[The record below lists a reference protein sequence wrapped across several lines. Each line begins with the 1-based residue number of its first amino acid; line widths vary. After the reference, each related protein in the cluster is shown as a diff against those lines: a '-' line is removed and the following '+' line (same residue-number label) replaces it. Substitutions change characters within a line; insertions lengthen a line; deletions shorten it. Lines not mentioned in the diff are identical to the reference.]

1 MQQTVIRVLLVED
14 NASDAQRVRDE
25 LSHANATQFAVV
37 HVEGEDGALACLA
50 QQTVDVV
57 VLDFSLR
64 ESNGLTI
71 LARLRAAAPDVPVVV
86 LSNRADEKLSLQAVQ
101 AGAQDYLVKGQVEGL
116 LVRAIRHAVERA
128 QSENTMRSVKARLQ
142 RTIDGTDDGLW
153 DWLDVS
159 TNSIW
164 WSPSYYKQLGF
175 APDEVA
181 PTVKLFR
188 ELLHPD
194 DIKTCDRAVADA
206 MAGRSDIDWEYRMRH
221 CNGEYHWFKA
231 RGKVYREGE
240 RVGVA
245 GSNTDITQHRRM
257 TDELERHRHH
267 LEEMVALRTTE
278 LLEARQQADAANEAK
293 SMFLANMSHEIRT
306 PLHAILGFAHLL
318 RRDTALPQQVERLD
332 KIKSAGQHLL
342 DVINDIL
349 DISKIEARRLELEAV
364 DFNLSSVFDSVS
376 SILGQLAQDKGL
388 RFSFDRPSVNM
399 WLNGDPT
406 RLGQALL
413 NYTANAVKFTNE
425 GSVAMRV
432 RVLQDDGAAVC
443 LRFEVQDT
451 GGGIAPEKLDRLFL
465 PFGQADA
472 STTRSHGGSG
482 LGLVITR
489 RLAQLM
495 GGDAGA
501 SSREGEGST
510 FWFTARVQRGHTREG
525 EKGAGTH
532 VDPQAELLARHAG
545 KRILVADDDPFNRE
559 IARDMFDGMGLKV
572 DTVNNGQEA
581 VAAARAQW
589 YDLILMDVQMPVM
602 DGLEATRLIRQ
613 ISGWERRPIL
623 AMTANVFAED
633 RRACLDCGMS
643 DVVPKP
649 IEAEALYFTL
659 LKWLPAAG
667 MQ

>member
-14 NASDAQRVRDE
+14 NASDAQRVQDA
-25 LSHANATQFAVV
+25 LACAKTTQFAVAQV
-37 HVEGEDGALACLA
+37 DSEAGARTSLA
-50 QQTVDVV
+50 QQSVDVV
-57 VLDFSLR
+57 VLEF
-64 ESNGLTI
+64 GLHGGSGFDI
-71 LARLRAAAPDVPVVV
+71 LARLRTAAPEIPVVV
-86 LSNRADEKLSLQAVQ
+86 LSNRADEDLSLQAVQ
-101 AGAQDYLVKGQVEGL
+101 AGAQDYLVKSQIQGL

-128 QSENTMRSVKARLQ
+128 QADNTMRSVKARLQ
-142 RTIDGTDDGLW
+142 RTIDGSDDGLW
-153 DWLDVS
+153 DWLDV
-159 TNSIW
+159 TTDAIW
-164 WSPSYYKQLGF
+164 WSPSYFKQLGF

-181 PTVKLFR
+181 PSIKLFR
-188 ELLHPD
+188 SLLHPD
-194 DIKTCDRAVADA
+194 DIQSFECGIAKTVAE
-206 MAGRSDIDWEYRMRH
+206 GRDINWEYRVRH
-221 CNGEYHWFKA
+221 RNGQYLCFKA
-231 RGKVYREGE
+231 RGKAYRDGA
-240 RVGVA
+240 RVGIA
-245 GSNTDITQHRRM
+245 GCNTDITQHRQL

-267 LEEMVALRTTE
+267 LEEMVALRTGE

-293 SMFLANMSHEIRT
+293 SVFLANMSHEIRT
-306 PLHAILGFAHLL
+306 PLHAILGFVHLL

-364 DFNLSSVFDSVS
+364 DFNLARVFDNVS

-388 RFSFDRPSVNM
+388 RFSFDWPSANL

-413 NYTANAVKFTNE
+413 NYAANAVKFTNT
-425 GSVAMRV
+425 GSVSIRV
-432 RVLQDDGAAVC
+432 RVLQDDGVAVC

-451 GGGIAPEKLDRLFL
+451 GSGIAPDKLDRLFL
-465 PFGQADA
+465 PFGQVDA
-472 STTRSHGGSG
+472 STNRSHGGSG

-501 SSREGEGST
+501 SSCEGQGST

-525 EKGAGTH
+525 EVGAGSH
-532 VDPQAELLARHAG
+532 VDPQAELLGRHGG

-572 DTVNNGQEA
+572 DTVSNGQEA
-581 VAAARAQW
+581 VAAVQEQH
-589 YDLILMDVQMPVM
+589 YDLILMDVQMPLM
-602 DGLEATRLIRQ
+602 DGLEATRRIRQ
-613 ISGWERRPIL
+613 MPGWDRRPIL

-633 RRACLDCGMS
+633 RRACLDSGMS
-643 DVVPKP
+643 DVVSKP
-649 IEAEALYFTL
+649 IEAEDLYFAL
-659 LKWLPAAG
+659 LKWLPVVG
-667 MQ
+667 LQ

>member
-14 NASDAQRVRDE
+14 NTSDAQRVQDA
-25 LSHANATQFAVV
+25 LTCANTTQFS
-37 HVEGEDGALACLA
+37 VEQVANEDGALACLA
-50 QQTVDVV
+50 RQSVDVV
-57 VLDFSLR
+57 VLEFGLCDG
-64 ESNGLTI
+64 NGFDI
-71 LARLRAAAPDVPVVV
+71 LARLRTAAPEIPVVV
-86 LSNRADEKLSLQAVQ
+86 LSNRADEDLSLQAVH
-101 AGAQDYLVKGQVEGL
+101 AGAQDYLVKGQVPGL

-128 QSENTMRSVKARLQ
+128 QAENAMRSVKARLQ
-142 RTIDGTDDGLW
+142 RTIDGTNDGLW

-159 TNSIW
+159 THSLW

-175 APDEVA
+175 EPDEVTPSA
-181 PTVKLFR
+181 KLFR
-188 ELLHPD
+188 SLLHPD
-194 DIKTCDRAVADA
+194 DIESCDRAVAEV
-206 MAGRSDIDWEYRMRH
+206 MAGQRDIDWEFRIRH
-221 CNGEYHWFKA
+221 RDGQYLWFKA
-231 RGKVYREGE
+231 RGRAYRDGT

-245 GSNTDITQHRRM
+245 GSNTDITQHRRL

-278 LLEARQQADAANEAK
+278 LREARRLADAANEAK

-306 PLHAILGFAHLL
+306 PLHAILGFVHLL

-364 DFNLSSVFDSVS
+364 DFNLACVFDNVS

-388 RFSFDRPSVNM
+388 HFSFDWPSANL

-413 NYTANAVKFTNE
+413 NYAANAVKFTDA
-425 GSVAMRV
+425 GSVWIRV

-451 GGGIAPEKLDRLFL
+451 GSGITPEKLDRLFL

-525 EKGAGTH
+525 AKDTSIH
-532 VDPQAELLARHAG
+532 VDPQAELLGRHGG

-572 DTVNNGQEA
+572 DTVANGQEA
-581 VAAARAQW
+581 VAAAQSQH

-602 DGLEATRLIRQ
+602 DGLEATRVIRQ
-613 ISGWERRPIL
+613 IPGWERRPIL

-649 IEAEALYFTL
+649 IEAEDLYFTL
-659 LKWLPAAG
+659 LKWLPAASL
-667 MQ
+667 Q

>member
-14 NASDAQRVRDE
+14 NTSDVQRVQDE
-25 LSHANATQFAVV
+25 LARASTTQFAVV
-37 HVEGEDGALACLA
+37 HVDCEDDALARLA
-50 QQTVDVV
+50 QQLVDVV
-57 VLDFSLR
+57 VLEFSLR
-64 ESNGLTI
+64 GNNGLDI
-71 LARLRAAAPDVPVVV
+71 LARLRTAAPEVPVVV
-86 LSNRADEKLSLQAVQ
+86 LSHRADEKLSLQAVQ

-116 LVRAIRHAVERA
+116 LVRAISHAVERA
-128 QSENTMRSVKARLQ
+128 QAENTMRSVKARLQ

-159 TNSIW
+159 RETIW
-164 WSPSYYKQLGF
+164 WSPSYFKQLGF
-175 APDEVA
+175 TPDEVR

-188 ELLHPD
+188 SLLHPD
-194 DIKTCDRAVADA
+194 DVKPCDHAMADA
-206 MAGRSDIDWEYRMRH
+206 IAGRRDVDWEYRMRH
-221 CNGEYHWFKA
+221 RNGEYHWFKA
-231 RGKVYREGE
+231 RGKIYRDGACL
-240 RVGVA
+240 GMA

-257 TDELERHRHH
+257 ADELERHRHH

-278 LLEARQQADAANEAK
+278 LREARQQADAANEAK

-306 PLHAILGFAHLL
+306 PLHAILGFVHLL

-364 DFNLSSVFDSVS
+364 DFNLASVFDNVS

-388 RFSFDRPSVNM
+388 RFSFDRPSANL

-413 NYTANAVKFTNE
+413 NYTANAVKFTSE

-451 GGGIAPEKLDRLFL
+451 GSGIAPDTLSRLFL

-501 SSREGEGST
+501 SSSEGEGST

-525 EKGAGTH
+525 DKGAGTH
-532 VDPQAELLARHAG
+532 VDPQAELLGRHAG

-572 DTVNNGQEA
+572 DTVCNGQEA
-581 VAAARAQW
+581 VDAARTQR

-613 ISGWERRPIL
+613 IPGWERRAIL

-633 RRACLDCGMS
+633 RRACLDSGMS
-643 DVVPKP
+643 DVVSKP
-649 IEAEALYFTL
+649 IAAEALYFTL

>member
-14 NASDAQRVRDE
+14 NASDAQRVHDA
-25 LSHANATQFAVV
+25 LACATTTQFAVAQV
-37 HVEGEDGALACLA
+37 DSEDGARACLA
-50 QQTVDVV
+50 QQSVDVV
-57 VLDFSLR
+57 LLEFGLHGG
-64 ESNGLTI
+64 NGFDI
-71 LARLRAAAPDVPVVV
+71 LARLRTAAPETPVVV
-86 LSNRADEKLSLQAVQ
+86 LSNRADEDLSLQAVQ
-101 AGAQDYLVKGQVEGL
+101 AGAQDYLVKSQIQGL

-128 QSENTMRSVKARLQ
+128 QADNTMRSVKDRLQ
-142 RTIDGTDDGLW
+142 
-153 DWLDVS
+153 
-159 TNSIW
+159 
-164 WSPSYYKQLGF
+164 
-175 APDEVA
+175 
-181 PTVKLFR
+181 
-188 ELLHPD
+188 
-194 DIKTCDRAVADA
+194 
-206 MAGRSDIDWEYRMRH
+206 
-221 CNGEYHWFKA
+221 
-231 RGKVYREGE
+231 
-240 RVGVA
+240 
-245 GSNTDITQHRRM
+245 ITQHRQL

-267 LEEMVALRTTE
+267 LEEMVALRTAE

-293 SMFLANMSHEIRT
+293 SVFLANMSHEIRT
-306 PLHAILGFAHLL
+306 PLHAILGFVHLL

-364 DFNLSSVFDSVS
+364 DFNLARVFDNVS

-388 RFSFDRPSVNM
+388 RFSFDWPSANL

-413 NYTANAVKFTNE
+413 NYAANAVKFTNT
-425 GSVAMRV
+425 GSVSIRV
-432 RVLQDDGAAVC
+432 RVLQDDGVAVC

-451 GGGIAPEKLDRLFL
+451 GNGIAPDKLDRLFL

-472 STTRSHGGSG
+472 STNRSHGGSG

-501 SSREGEGST
+501 SSCEGQGST

-525 EKGAGTH
+525 DVGAGSH
-532 VDPQAELLARHAG
+532 VDPQAELLGRHGG
-545 KRILVADDDPFNRE
+545 KRILVAEDDPFNRE

-572 DTVNNGQEA
+572 DTVSNGQEA
-581 VAAARAQW
+581 VAAVQEQH
-589 YDLILMDVQMPVM
+589 YDLILMDVQMPLM
-602 DGLEATRLIRQ
+602 DGLEATRRIRQ
-613 ISGWERRPIL
+613 MAGWDRRPIL

-633 RRACLDCGMS
+633 RRACLDSGMS
-643 DVVPKP
+643 DVVSKP
-649 IEAEALYFTL
+649 IEAEDLYFAL

-667 MQ
+667 LQ

>member
-14 NASDAQRVRDE
+14 DASDVQRVQDE
-25 LSHANATQFAVV
+25 LARATTTQFAVV
-37 HVEGEDGALACLA
+37 HVDTEGGALAGLA
-50 QQTVDVV
+50 QQCVDVV
-57 VLDFSLR
+57 VLEFSLR
-64 ESNGLTI
+64 GSNGLDI
-71 LARLRAAAPDVPVVV
+71 LARLRQAAPEVPVVV
-86 LSNRADEKLSLQAVQ
+86 LSHRADEKLSLQAVQ
-101 AGAQDYLVKGQVEGL
+101 AGAQDYLVKGQVQGL

-128 QSENTMRSVKARLQ
+128 QAENTMRSVKARLQ
-142 RTIDGTDDGLW
+142 RIIDGTDDGLW

-159 TNSIW
+159 IDSIW
-164 WSPSYYKQLGF
+164 WSPSYYRQLGF
-175 APDEVA
+175 APDEITPCV
-181 PTVKLFR
+181 TFFR
-188 ELLHPD
+188 SLLHPD
-194 DIKTCDRAVADA
+194 DIKPCDRAVADA
-206 MAGRSDIDWEYRMRH
+206 IAGRRDIDWEYRMRH
-221 CNGEYHWFKA
+221 RNGQYYWFKA
-231 RGKVYREGE
+231 RGKIYRDGA
-240 RVGVA
+240 RVGIA

-257 TDELERHRHH
+257 ADELERHRHH

-278 LLEARQQADAANEAK
+278 LREARQQADAANEAK

-364 DFNLSSVFDSVS
+364 DFNLASVFDNVN

-388 RFSFDRPSVNM
+388 RFTFDWPSANL

-413 NYTANAVKFTNE
+413 NYAANAVKFTDA
-425 GSVAMRV
+425 GSVSIRV

-451 GGGIAPEKLDRLFL
+451 GSGIASDKLNRLFL

-510 FWFTARVQRGHTREG
+510 FWFTARVQRGHAREG
-525 EKGAGTH
+525 EKGAGPH
-532 VDPQAELLARHAG
+532 VDPQAELLGRHGG

-572 DTVNNGQEA
+572 DTVCNGQEA
-581 VAAARAQW
+581 VTAAQVQH

-613 ISGWERRPIL
+613 IAGWERRPIL

-633 RRACLDCGMS
+633 RRACLDSGMS

-649 IEAEALYFTL
+649 IEAEDLYFTL

-667 MQ
+667 LQ

>member
-14 NASDAQRVRDE
+14 NASDAQRVHDA
-25 LSHANATQFAVV
+25 LACATTTQFAVEQV
-37 HVEGEDGALACLA
+37 DSEDGARACLA
-50 QQTVDVV
+50 QQSVDVV
-57 VLDFSLR
+57 LLEFGLHGG
-64 ESNGLTI
+64 NGFDI
-71 LARLRAAAPDVPVVV
+71 LARLRTAAPEIPVVV
-86 LSNRADEKLSLQAVQ
+86 LSNRADEDLSLQAVQ
-101 AGAQDYLVKGQVEGL
+101 AGAQDYLVKSQIQGL

-128 QSENTMRSVKARLQ
+128 QADNTMRSVKDHLQ
-142 RTIDGTDDGLW
+142 
-153 DWLDVS
+153 
-159 TNSIW
+159 
-164 WSPSYYKQLGF
+164 
-175 APDEVA
+175 
-181 PTVKLFR
+181 
-188 ELLHPD
+188 
-194 DIKTCDRAVADA
+194 
-206 MAGRSDIDWEYRMRH
+206 
-221 CNGEYHWFKA
+221 
-231 RGKVYREGE
+231 
-240 RVGVA
+240 
-245 GSNTDITQHRRM
+245 ITQHRQL

-267 LEEMVALRTTE
+267 LEEMVALRTAE

-293 SMFLANMSHEIRT
+293 SVFLANMSHEIRT
-306 PLHAILGFAHLL
+306 PLHAILGFVHLL

-364 DFNLSSVFDSVS
+364 DFNLARVFDNVS

-388 RFSFDRPSVNM
+388 RFSFDWPSANL

-413 NYTANAVKFTNE
+413 NYAANAVKFTNT
-425 GSVAMRV
+425 GSVSIRV
-432 RVLQDDGAAVC
+432 RVLQDDGVAVC

-451 GGGIAPEKLDRLFL
+451 GNGIAPDKLDRLFL

-472 STTRSHGGSG
+472 STNRSHGGSG

-501 SSREGEGST
+501 SSCEGQGST
-510 FWFTARVQRGHTREG
+510 FWFTAWVQRGHTREG
-525 EKGAGTH
+525 DVGAGSH
-532 VDPQAELLARHAG
+532 VDPQAELLGRHGG

-572 DTVNNGQEA
+572 DTVSNGQEA
-581 VAAARAQW
+581 VAAVQEQH
-589 YDLILMDVQMPVM
+589 YDLILMDVQMPLM
-602 DGLEATRLIRQ
+602 DGLEATRRIRQ
-613 ISGWERRPIL
+613 MAGWDRRPIL

-633 RRACLDCGMS
+633 RRACLDSGMS
-643 DVVPKP
+643 DVVSKP
-649 IEAEALYFTL
+649 IEAEDLYFAL

-667 MQ
+667 LQ